1 MWYRKIVMK
10 CCPSGKY
17 HNESEKWDP
26 NMCVRSGTHEVSN
39 QSMQALQGPQP
50 GEIGKWG
57 EERTGYDACAR
68 LKGLATSNSIR
79 EGDKVNRLLKWWSPI
94 IWPQPRTSCF
104 RDLTCSILK
113 LASVQQSHVNSSET
127 VWKLPLRL
135 CDNHQCPLI
144 IISLYHHN
152 LLTVVS

>member
-50 GEIGKWG
+50 SVIGKWG
-57 EERTGYDACAR
+57 DERTDYNAR
-68 LKGLATSNSIR
+68 VRLDGLAMGNSICK
-79 EGDKVNRLLKWWSPI
+79 GDKVNRLLKWWSPI

-113 LASVQQSHVNSSET
+113 LASVQQSHFNFSKI
-127 VWKLPLRL
+127 VWKLSLML

-144 IISLYHHN
+144 ITSLHHHKS
-152 LLTVVS
+152 LTIVS